1 MIFLFIEIIQQTE
14 KSNKISLDKINYYL
28 QRHIDLDG
36 DEHGPL
42 AHEMI
47 VGLCKNDSK
56 KWKEV
61 IDISKKALKER
72 IQLWDFINFSIK
84 HKNERQ
90 NKIENPVLTNA

>member
-1 MIFLFIEIIQQTE
+1 MFIEIIQQTE
-14 KSNKISLDKINYYL
+14 KSSKITLDKINYYL

-56 KWKEV
+56 KWRKLLILV
-61 IDISKKALKER
+61 KK
-72 IQLWDFINFSIK
+72 
-84 HKNERQ
+84 H
-90 NKIENPVLTNA
+90 